1 MLSMNVI
8 LFVIFLFCLS
18 FDWMFFCCIA
28 QRSSQ
33 KGGRY
38 IFLHFFRVVCSIF
51 LAVMVAATVYDL
63 VIIFIVNTT
72 ATVGIMPLVRYV
84 NNLYVIVAVILHQ

>member
-1 MLSMNVI
+1 
-8 LFVIFLFCLS
+8 
-18 FDWMFFCCIA
+18 
-28 QRSSQ
+28 
-33 KGGRY
+33 
-38 IFLHFFRVVCSIF
+38 
-51 LAVMVAATVYDL
+51 MVAATVYDL